1 MGQQQRRHQ
10 QRKAPRKRKSC
21 LVRAPHITFPPGLL
35 LECSRLVDLFWPCSA
50 SVVVSLWQTSQ
61 FWLPRS
67 FSKFKSLGQK
77 RIMNGTRKLPPSST
91 VSDLLRLSAVGSF
104 HIRCRQM

>member
-35 LECSRLVDLFWPCSA
+35 LECSRLADLFWPCSA
-50 SVVVSLWQTSQ
+50 SVVVSLRQTSQ

-67 FSKFKSLGQK
+67 FTKFQSLGQ
-77 RIMNGTRKLPPSST
+77 REIMNGTRKLASSFT
-91 VSDLLRLSAVGSF
+91 VSDLLRLSAVGSRR
-104 HIRCRQM
+104 IRYRQ